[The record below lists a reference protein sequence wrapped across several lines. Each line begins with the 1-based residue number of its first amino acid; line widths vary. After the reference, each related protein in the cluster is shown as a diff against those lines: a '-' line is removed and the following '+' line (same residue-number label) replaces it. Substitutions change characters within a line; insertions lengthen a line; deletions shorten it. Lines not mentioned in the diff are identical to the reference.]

1 MLEVLTLD
9 FIRTARAK
17 GVGEFAV
24 LVRHALRNALLPL
37 VTIMGLQVGAMLGGA
52 VVIESVFSL
61 PGLGRLAYE
70 AVVNRD
76 LNLLL
81 GIVFMSAL
89 LVIAVTF
96 IVDVIYAYLDPRIE
110 SVG

>member
-9 FIRTARAK
+9 FVRTARAK
-17 GVGEFAV
+17 GVSELAI

-37 VTIMGLQVGAMLGGA
+37 VTIIGLQAGSMLGGA
-52 VVIESVFSL
+52 VVVESVFSL

-81 GIVFMSAL
+81 GIVFMSSI
-89 LVIAVTF
+89 LVIIVNF
-96 IVDVIYAYLDPRIE
+96 IVDMLYAWLDPRIDAT
-110 SVG
+110 V